1 MGSLGLKLIE
11 SAETPVVRALGIGCV
26 AAGALLVAACGANRA
41 DTAAPEC
48 TTMEPNLTAGTRAE
62 TLAGD
67 YRLVMVA
74 TGGAQSSH
82 AVTGEL
88 RLVPH
93 DAEARYM
100 RRPDGSPEP
109 GLQLPLYGSA
119 DIALDRVGAVKLGDL
134 GSTDPMRPGVVVLE
148 QRVPQDGSAPDITLR
163 LGSLANQRDVTR
175 FDGGYTALRV
185 RWVVNGR
192 FGGTWE
198 SGVRGPEARGYFC
211 AFSN

>member
-1 MGSLGLKLIE
+1 
-11 SAETPVVRALGIGCV
+11 
-26 AAGALLVAACGANRA
+26 
-41 DTAAPEC
+41 
-48 TTMEPNLTAGTRAE
+48 MEPNITASTRAE
-62 TLAGD
+62 ALAGD

-74 TGGAQSSH
+74 TAGAESSH
-82 AVTGEL
+82 TVTGEL
-88 RLVPH
+88 ELVPH

-109 GLQLPLYGSA
+109 GVQLPLYGTT

-148 QRVPQDGSAPDITLR
+148 QRAPQGDSAPEITLR

-185 RWVVNGR
+185 TWVASGR
-192 FGGTWE
+192 FGGTWQ
-198 SGVRGPEARGYFC
+198 SGVTGPEARGHFC